1 MPRRYTF
8 TREQLNAF
16 LQRFNDNK
24 LFRHAYFDTSKTVV
38 TPQIVSIGTNDNV
51 VSIINPD
58 GNPTFDPADV
68 TTSGDV
74 KAAFHDALSHNF
86 KADVPRSVYDFIIQN
101 TEFYEPGAAVGG
113 AGGAGGGNPTTGP
126 GTSPNRSLWGT
137 PSTPGSTTGDPTA
150 AAAAPTAESDPYTF
164 SSSPG
169 RRNRKVR
176 RTRRNRRNNRKTRR
190 STRRYRTKQNRY

>member
-8 TREQLNAF
+8 TREQLNDF
-16 LQRFNDNK
+16 LQQFNDNK

-51 VSIINPD
+51 VSIINRD
-58 GNPTFDPADV
+58 GNPTFDSEDV
-68 TTSGDV
+68 TTSVDV

-86 KADVPRSVYDFIIQN
+86 KADVPRSVYDFIRQN

-150 AAAAPTAESDPYTF
+150 AAAAAAVAGNDPYTF

-176 RTRRNRRNNRKTRR
+176 RTRRNRRNRR
-190 STRRYRTKQNRY
+190 NTRRYRTKQNRY

>member
-16 LQRFNDNK
+16 LQQFNAKK
-24 LFRHAYFDTSKTVV
+24 LYRHAFFDTAKTVV
-38 TPQIVSIGTNDNV
+38 TPQIVRIGTNENV
-51 VSIINPD
+51 ISIINPD
-58 GNPTFDPADV
+58 GLPTFDPADV
-68 TTSGDV
+68 TTSVDV

-101 TEFYEPGAAVGG
+101 TEFYEPGAAVGGAGG

-176 RTRRNRRNNRKTRR
+176 RTRRNRKNRK
-190 STRRYRTKQNRY
+190 TRRYRTKQNRY

>member
-1 MPRRYTF
+1 MSRRYTF
-8 TREQLNAF
+8 TSEQLNAF
-16 LQRFNDNK
+16 LELFNKNK
-24 LFRHAYFDTSKTVV
+24 LFRHAYFNTAKTVV
-38 TPQIVSIGTNDNV
+38 TPQIVSIGTDHNV

-68 TTSGDV
+68 STSADV

-86 KADVPRSVYDFIIQN
+86 KDDVPRSVYDFIRQN

-113 AGGAGGGNPTTGP
+113 AGGPNPTTGP
-126 GTSPNRSLWGT
+126 GTSPNRGLWGT

-150 AAAAPTAESDPYTF
+150 AAAVAGNDPYTF

-176 RTRRNRRNNRKTRR
+176 RTRRTRRNRRNRR
-190 STRRYRTKQNRY
+190 NTRRYRTKQNRY